1 MLYLSTHVPAS
12 KRQGGG
18 GVWSECVMRIHLYS
32 IRQCACSQVFP
43 LQLCSSITLFR
54 DSSTKAARPHCWVIW
69 SWMFAAAPVKKAP
82 VALASFYSCARPMQ
96 TRLIDAASSSETVNP
111 SFSCAIRSEKGSEK
125 GTGPLARGTSP
136 PLVGSHGCVRTH
148 YVRFGIAVATSREG
162 GRK

>member
-1 MLYLSTHVPAS
+1 
-12 KRQGGG
+12 
-18 GVWSECVMRIHLYS
+18 
-32 IRQCACSQVFP
+32 
-43 LQLCSSITLFR
+43 
-54 DSSTKAARPHCWVIW
+54 
-69 SWMFAAAPVKKAP
+69 MFAAAPVKKAP

-162 GRK
+162 GRKWELLESDFSFFCLLLFLFFCWRGSYF